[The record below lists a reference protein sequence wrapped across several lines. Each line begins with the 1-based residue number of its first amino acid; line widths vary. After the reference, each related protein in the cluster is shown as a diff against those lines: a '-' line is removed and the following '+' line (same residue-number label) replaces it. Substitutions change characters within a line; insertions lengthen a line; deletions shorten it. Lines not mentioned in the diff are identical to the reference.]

1 MATNNLEGWVVVITG
16 AAGRLGRRM
25 VSRFAEHG
33 ATIAAVDVQA
43 DAMVLPEGARGRAFG
58 VNVTDEAA
66 VQVGFQQIGEAFGR
80 VDALVHT
87 VGAWDGRPFL
97 DTSLDAWNRMVDLNL
112 TSAFLCFREA
122 LRLMQGH
129 GGRLIGIASGQ
140 GADRG
145 RAQQGG
151 YSAAKAGV
159 VRLVEA
165 VAEEMEGSGITAH
178 AIAPSMILFEEN
190 SDQKGV
196 AVSHIVDL
204 ALYLC
209 SPAGDALNGATL
221 RAYGSLR

>member
-1 MATNNLEGWVVVITG
+1 MDPTGRVVVVTG

-25 VSRFAEHG
+25 MHRFADEG
-33 ATIAAVDVQA
+33 ATVAACDRDPCRLPGGTPGQVFKADVA
-43 DAMVLPEGARGRAFG
+43 
-58 VNVTDEAA
+58 NEAEVVA
-66 VQVGFQQIGEAFGR
+66 GFRQIGDTFGSI
-80 VDALVHT
+80 DALVHT

-97 DTSLDAWNRMVDLNL
+97 DTSLGAWEKIVRVNL

-122 LRLMQGH
+122 ARLMQGR

-165 VAEEMEGSGITAH
+165 VAEEFEGTGITAH
-178 AIAPSMILFEEN
+178 AIAPSFILFDEAD
-190 SDQKGV
+190 DQKGV
-196 AVSHIVDL
+196 PVSDLIDL
-204 ALYLC
+204 AVYLC
-209 SPAGDALNGATL
+209 GPAGASLNGATL
-221 RAYGSLR
+221 RAYG